1 MEWSMHRCKYIRKNS
16 ATKQI
21 EMDEAGY
28 KKPFIIFFQL
38 TWAMLRSAKTKI
50 IKRIALGPK
59 MALSQAQ
66 GSFVIDRHI

>member
-1 MEWSMHRCKYIRKNS
+1 MHRCKYIRKNS

-28 KKPFIIFFQL
+28 KKPFIIFFSSLELCSGQ
-38 TWAMLRSAKTKI
+38 AKTKI
-50 IKRIALGPK
+50 IKKIALGPK